1 MALTILSN
9 PYKYTPSKNNIIW
22 SVSSDASNII
32 YFTVVVYEAVSN
44 NVISSL
50 KIYPQ
55 PNNQTGAYIDLS
67 LILRSY
73 AKWEFKPI
81 HVPALELVDNFE
93 KNFFPYKIVVTE
105 KLSSSGSIIDGASYM
120 SDTCYVFNGKLDP
133 ITFKTYNQNK
143 YVAQAGRIVNFL
155 TSKPD
160 NVKVNESSYESLHYL
175 QPDSGLWCAGR
186 YEFYDNNNN
195 LLYTHYEGID
205 QGDERILYR
214 LNCSLKHLKIAVTNV
229 NFSNVAYYDVAL
241 VDYSQNPLTV
251 NRRFVIESL
260 PCHLEPVNL
269 FFVNQFGVFETLQL
283 FNPISTLSTTKQ
295 AVKNSPYKLNSEGRI
310 ADYDDKLFNIID
322 EILTVSPEQQIKLS
336 TSILND
342 GMLKW
347 LSNLLTSEQ
356 IIMQV
361 LPDLYVPVLLS
372 DSSYEMSNQKYQTE
386 PNVKQFTFT
395 LSDGFTPDFIFVNA
409 SNTLPAVVSTDG
421 DFYTRNA

>member
-1 MALTILSN
+1 NYKANISKMAITILQN

-22 SVSSDASNII
+22 SVSSDATNIV
-32 YFTVVVYEAVSN
+32 YFKVVVYEAVSN
-44 NVISSL
+44 SIISNL
-50 KIYPQ
+50 KIYPS
-55 PNNQTGAYIDLS
+55 PDNQTGAYINLS

-81 HVPALELVDNFE
+81 HVPTSELVDNFE
-93 KNFFPYKIVVTE
+93 KNLFAYKIVITE
-105 KLSSSGSIIDGASYM
+105 KLSSSGNIIDGTSYT

-143 YVAQAGRIVNFL
+143 YLVQSGRVVNFL

-160 NVKVNESSYESLHYL
+160 NVRVNDSSFESLHFL
-175 QPDSGLWCAGR
+175 HNDSAEVITGK
-186 YEFYDNNNN
+186 YEFYDKNNN
-195 LLYTHYEGID
+195 LLYTHYEAID

-214 LNCSLKHLKIAVTNV
+214 INCSLKHLKIAVTNV
-229 NFSNVAYYDVAL
+229 NFSNVAYYDVAM
-241 VDYSQNPLTV
+241 VDYSQNPLTI
-251 NRRFVIESL
+251 NRRFIIESL

-295 AVKNSPYKLNSEGRI
+295 AVQNNPYKLNIEGRI

-336 TSILND
+336 TGILND

-356 IIMQV
+356 IVMQV

-372 DSSYEMSNQKYQTE
+372 DTSYEISNQ
-386 PNVKQFTFT
+386 
-395 LSDGFTPDFIFVNA
+395 
-409 SNTLPAVVSTDG
+409 
-421 DFYTRNA
+421 